1 MAKAAEN
8 AFIFDFGRCC
18 PVGVIKDKNIKRLS
32 ELLSPDNNGG
42 GSFSVPEKADSL
54 KSLYESLLKTDDKK
68 ERSRLMADFRKR
80 NTEFADFIA
89 KNPELLKAELER
101 AVIMSAVGGAFD
113 ETEITVDGRGRR
125 KIKRT
130 RKQAAP
136 NAAAALRYLEK
147 TSPEIWGDNASGKPP
162 ENNLFE
168 ILKVGLSGDA
178 DVSEKE
184 SEGEG

>member
-1 MAKAAEN
+1 M
-8 AFIFDFGRCC
+8 
-18 PVGVIKDKNIKRLS
+18 GVIKDKNIKRLS

-42 GSFSVPEKADSL
+42 GSFSAPEKADSL

-68 ERSRLMADFRKR
+68 ERSRLMADFRRR

-113 ETEITVDGRGRR
+113 ETEVTVDGRGRR
-125 KIKRT
+125 KVKRT

-168 ILKVGLSGDA
+168 ILKAGLSGDA

>member
-1 MAKAAEN
+1 M
-8 AFIFDFGRCC
+8 
-18 PVGVIKDKNIKRLS
+18 GVIKDKNIKRLS

-42 GSFSVPEKADSL
+42 GSFSASEKVDSL
-54 KSLYESLLKTDDKK
+54 KSLYESLLNTEDKK

-101 AVIMSAVGGAFD
+101 AVIMSAVGGTFD

-125 KIKRT
+125 KVKRT

-147 TSPEIWGDNASGKPP
+147 TSPEIWGDNASDKPP

-168 ILKVGLSGDA
+168 ILRAGLSGDA

-184 SEGEG
+184 SEGED